1 MEICAQTDIVSFY
14 EEVHLIFDMFGM
26 RTPAKRLPSEG
37 RTPPSSAGEKS
48 VRLSIGEWEA
58 AGTSATSAAVRGGS
72 VKQLPLTQPQK
83 QDSKTKASER
93 TYVKTPTSPKRWPTG
108 RVSEA
113 RACLNKGKLNLEN
126 SRNLKTEI
134 KLGVLEALD
143 RLYALV
149 KEAEVELKKGKP
161 TPETKGPS
169 EIVSKPHQTETQQ
182 PPSPKQSKLVETL
195 EEHSRLLSEN
205 NKKLQEI
212 QDKIEN
218 QRELLERVSTYSS
231 VAAKRLPTLS
241 TLHSVVVTSRDE
253 TETGEEV
260 LNKVRQTIDAKEG
273 WIKVEKIRKA
283 KDRKVIMGFGTKAE
297 RDKVKD
303 RLGKDSTNLI
313 VEDMTNKD
321 PLLVLRSVLTIN
333 SDEDIVR
340 ALRNQNKDVFRSLD
354 DGEDRIEVKYRRRA
368 RNPHTGHVVLST
380 SPAIWQRA
388 LRVGSLRIDLQRV
401 RVEDQTPLVQCT
413 RCLGYGHGKR
423 YCRETVDL
431 CSHCGGPHLR
441 AECSDFLVDIP
452 PKCRNCTKAGHE
464 RTEHNAF
471 SAACPIRC
479 KWDEIARAAVAYC

>member
-1 MEICAQTDIVSFY
+1 
-14 EEVHLIFDMFGM
+14 MFGM

-182 PPSPKQSKLVETL
+182 PPSPEQSKLVETL

-333 SDEDIVR
+333 SDEDIV
-340 ALRNQNKDVFRSLD
+340 S
-354 DGEDRIEVKYRRRA
+354 
-368 RNPHTGHVVLST
+368 
-380 SPAIWQRA
+380 
-388 LRVGSLRIDLQRV
+388 
-401 RVEDQTPLVQCT
+401 
-413 RCLGYGHGKR
+413 
-423 YCRETVDL
+423 
-431 CSHCGGPHLR
+431 GPHKMGR
-441 AECSDFLVDIP
+441 RSNLVTP
-452 PKCRNCTKAGHE
+452 GL
-464 RTEHNAF
+464 
-471 SAACPIRC
+471 
-479 KWDEIARAAVAYC
+479 